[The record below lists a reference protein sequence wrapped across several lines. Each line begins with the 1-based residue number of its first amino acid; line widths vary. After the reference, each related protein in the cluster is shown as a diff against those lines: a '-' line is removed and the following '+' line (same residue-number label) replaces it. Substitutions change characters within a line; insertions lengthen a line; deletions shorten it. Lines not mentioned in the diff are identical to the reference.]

1 MVQLA
6 ARLPAGLHGLLR
18 MYEHW
23 TYSVFFCVAELW
35 GAIVISVLSWTLANE
50 LCTVSEAKTVYPLVG
65 IAANFALVLAGNVMK
80 FVNRGIAKVAS
91 WIPLPDLHN
100 LGLEYV
106 FMCERD
112 EFHYSWHRQG
122 VQPPGHGLRCWGHVL
137 ELCMPFTW
145 QL

>member
-1 MVQLA
+1 MQLA
-6 ARLPAGLHGLLR
+6 AHLPAGLHGLLR

-80 FVNRGIAKVAS
+80 YVNRGVAKVRSCTLSPCLLSPVLAAAFLLAS
-91 WIPLPDLHN
+91 
-100 LGLEYV
+100 
-106 FMCERD
+106 R
-112 EFHYSWHRQG
+112 
-122 VQPPGHGLRCWGHVL
+122 
-137 ELCMPFTW
+137 
-145 QL
+145 